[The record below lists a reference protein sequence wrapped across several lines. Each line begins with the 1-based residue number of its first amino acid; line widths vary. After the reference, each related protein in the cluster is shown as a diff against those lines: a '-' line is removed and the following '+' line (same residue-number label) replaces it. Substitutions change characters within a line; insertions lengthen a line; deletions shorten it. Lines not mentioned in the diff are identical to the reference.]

1 MANIVELRDM
11 SNEKLEEMLENGRE
25 EMFNLRFQHAGARV
39 SDTNRIRIVRR
50 EVAQIQSVLHNRSL
64 AIETAAAHAEI
75 APALSGKEW
84 DATAKYVYEDSGWSV
99 VFSADNAEVATALVN
114 LNAKKP
120 KTRRQRLTK
129 ATRERVVSYDL
140 K

>member
-39 SDTNRIRIVRR
+39 TDTNRIRIVRR
-50 EVAQIQSVLHNRSL
+50 ELAQVKSVMHNRSV
-64 AIETAAAHAEI
+64 AIETAASHADI
-75 APALSGKEW
+75 AKALDGKEW
-84 DATAKYVYEDSGWSV
+84 DATAKYVYEDSGWNV
-99 VFSADNAEVATALVN
+99 VFSADNSDVATALVN
-114 LNAKKP
+114 LNTKKP
-120 KTRRQRLTK
+120 KTRRDRISKTI
-129 ATRERVVSYDL
+129 RERVVSFDL

>member
-39 SDTNRIRIVRR
+39 TDTNRIRIVRR
-50 EVAQIQSVLHNRSL
+50 ELAQVKSVMHNRSV
-64 AIETAAAHAEI
+64 AIETAASDADI
-75 APALSGKEW
+75 AKALDGKEW
-84 DATAKYVYEDSGWSV
+84 DATAKYVYEDSGWNV
-99 VFSADNAEVATALVN
+99 VFSADNSDVATALVN
-114 LNAKKP
+114 LNTKKP
-120 KTRRQRLTK
+120 KTRRDRISKTV
-129 ATRERVVSYDL
+129 RERVVSFDL